1 MSLGDLERELPA
13 LASQA
18 TPGREIDW
26 EVVEEGLGT
35 GLPGDFRQLCERYQY
50 LVLDRFLSVHVVAPG
65 EQSTYTASVWHD
77 IGSLGILAGPDA
89 RHPHVPYVAGTTGG
103 LIPWASS
110 VEGDVWYWRV
120 AGADPDRW
128 PVVVGNRND
137 DCEDWAEFPT
147 SATAYLVGLIRGEI
161 PGHGLPEG
169 FPARAPEVHA
179 DTWPT
184 F

>member
-1 MSLGDLERELPA
+1 MPA

-26 EVVEEGLGT
+26 GVVENGSWDACPEISATCASGT
-35 GLPGDFRQLCERYQY
+35 RTWPWTGP
-50 LVLDRFLSVHVVAPG
+50 LSSRRRPG
-65 EQSTYTASVWHD
+65 EESAYTASAWDD
-77 IGSLGILAGPDA
+77 IGSLRRLACPDA
-89 RHPHVPYVAGTTGG
+89 CHPHVPYVASTTGG

-110 VEGDVWYWRV
+110 GEGDVWYWRV
-120 AGADPDRW
+120 AGEDPDRW

-169 FPARAPEVHA
+169 FPARVPEVHA
-179 DTWPT
+179 NTWPT